1 MKGGDLRMGVRCYKA
16 TYRLR
21 ALSEYPEMMQIQ
33 DVSNYFGV
41 TRDTVYRWI
50 KAGQIDSIKIGR
62 IWFVPRESIER
73 IKKCAP

>member
-1 MKGGDLRMGVRCYKA
+1 MGVRCYKA
-16 TYRLR
+16 TYRPK

-73 IKKCAP
+73 MKKCAP